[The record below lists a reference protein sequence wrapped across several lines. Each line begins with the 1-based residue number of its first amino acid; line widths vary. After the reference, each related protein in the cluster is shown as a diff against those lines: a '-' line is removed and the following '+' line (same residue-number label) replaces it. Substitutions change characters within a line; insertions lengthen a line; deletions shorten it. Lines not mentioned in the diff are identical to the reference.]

1 MFAQRART
9 AVAHLYCS
17 PCAAAAKKRIPSQRH
32 RRRSACSE
40 SQSKPRPKQIKLL
53 LRLDPTDY
61 RLAVESGEAE
71 LAAAKSSQA
80 QAMPD
85 DASRRTRSFPENECL
100 AP

>member
-1 MFAQRART
+1 MALLLVARCLLNGPGRLLLIILFTLRGGCKEASIRVQRIAVET
-9 AVAHLYCS
+9 ATEAN
-17 PCAAAAKKRIPSQRH
+17 Q
-32 RRRSACSE
+32 
-40 SQSKPRPKQIKLL
+40 LL

-80 QAMPD
+80 QAMAD